1 MSRNELHGPLAHPE
15 PKRSGNEALGIHRGL
30 DAIAN
35 LQLSEHLVDVLVD
48 GVRGNVEVVRNLAVG
63 QSTQD
68 VAEYLQLPLRQLRWK
83 CRRKFR
89 VDRHNVC
96 SSLSNRA
103 GRLEIMRWGC
113 ARLCRS
119 AHTKCVVQHALRAS
133 LPPAARRG
141 RVAGNPF
148 RRTSTWTGRI
158 R

>member
-68 VAEYLQLPLRQLRWK
+68 VAEYLQL
-83 CRRKFR
+83 
-89 VDRHNVC
+89 
-96 SSLSNRA
+96 
-103 GRLEIMRWGC
+103 
-113 ARLCRS
+113 
-119 AHTKCVVQHALRAS
+119 ALRAS